1 MSQAKHTNIPL
12 AVTSMALAWIVPG
25 AGHVFIGRPVRGVI
39 IGLVI
44 AATFWAGVAMG
55 GVMTVEPRDE
65 RWWFI
70 ADLLSGVHGLAAWQI
85 EEHTWRSL
93 ADDPDVRRQ
102 QTSLRQD
109 PVNAAA
115 VMDAKLQEHGLAL
128 TSPTDVVA
136 RAYCGIAGLL
146 NLMCI
151 FDVMM
156 LGLMGVRAEPPRPAK
171 DAKGQGVLS

>member
-1 MSQAKHTNIPL
+1 MSRERHTNIPL
-12 AVTSMALAWIVPG
+12 AVASMVLAWIVPG
-25 AGHVFIGRPVRGVI
+25 AGHVYIGRPVRGI
-39 IGLVI
+39 IVGLVI

-55 GVMTVEPRDE
+55 GVMTVEPRYE
-65 RWWFI
+65 PWWFV
-70 ADLLSGVHGLAAWQI
+70 ADLLAGAHGVAAWQI
-85 EEHTWRSL
+85 EEHAWRSL

-102 QTSLRQD
+102 QTALRQD
-109 PVNAAA
+109 PVDAAA
-115 VMDAKLQEHGLAL
+115 VMDATLQAHGLAL

-156 LGLMGVRAEPPRPAK
+156 LALMGVRSEPPRPAK
-171 DAKGQGVLS
+171 GAHPQGVLS